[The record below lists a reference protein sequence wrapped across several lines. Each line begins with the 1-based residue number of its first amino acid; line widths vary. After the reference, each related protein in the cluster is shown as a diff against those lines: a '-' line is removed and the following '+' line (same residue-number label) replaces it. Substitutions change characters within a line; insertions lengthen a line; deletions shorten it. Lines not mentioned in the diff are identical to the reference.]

1 VNKLR
6 LLLAFRK
13 EIDMK
18 IKSPPDP
25 KPLVLKKLL
34 VLDLRI
40 GLKNYLTLNKSLI
53 LFTVKGEK

>member
-1 VNKLR
+1 MNKLR

-25 KPLVLKKLL
+25 KPLVFKETFSVGFADWIKKLFN
-34 VLDLRI
+34 I
-40 GLKNYLTLNKSLI
+40 K
-53 LFTVKGEK
+53 